1 MQDKTVPLVRSFS
14 IPESEAN
21 SDEREQ
27 EQAAFELDIRGDDKP
42 KGWNELEK
50 EFRCVILAEA
60 GAGKSFEM
68 EARARHAKHP
78 KQQSRAAFFIR
89 IEDIEDDFETAFEV
103 GSADAFE
110 SWLNAHEEAWFFLDS
125 IDEARLKDPRTFEK
139 AIKRFA
145 ARIKPAF
152 QRAHVFISS
161 RPYAWRARSDRDL
174 VEQRLPFKKPQ
185 PQDTAAGEPDEQESA
200 LCVYRL
206 DPLSETHIR
215 LFARYRNTPEIDR
228 LINELKRAN
237 LMSMAER
244 PFDLEAIL
252 AKWESDR
259 ILDRRL
265 KLLQDNIDRRLAESN
280 PDRAK
285 HQLLSQE
292 KAKRGARLFAAAVI
306 LTGESGIR
314 VPKPDSTPSGKGIN
328 AETVLGSWRPAEVQ
342 ELLERGIFND
352 VLYGMVRFRH
362 LEVRELLAAEWFR
375 DQLKKGG
382 ARQKTESL
390 FFRKQYGQIVIRPR
404 LRPVLPWLL
413 LFDAKIRHKAL
424 EIAPEVAVEGGDAAS
439 LPYDER
445 QKLLHNIVM
454 RIAGDDNYNRSA
466 LNNSAIARIA
476 QPCLT
481 KNTLTLIDKYYD
493 NDDAISFLGRL
504 VWQGEMTECVPAL
517 LRIAVSPDH
526 DISARIAAR
535 RGP

>member
-1 MQDKTVPLVRSFS
+1 MPLGVMINLR
-14 IPESEAN
+14 A
-21 SDEREQ
+21 
-27 EQAAFELDIRGDDKP
+27 
-42 KGWNELEK
+42 WNELEK

-68 EARARHAKHP
+68 EARARHAEKHG
-78 KQQSRAAFFIR
+78 RAAFFIR

-103 GSADAFE
+103 GSADTFE

-145 ARIKPAF
+145 ARIEPAC

-174 VEQRLPFKKPQ
+174 VERYLPFKKPQ

-215 LFARYRNTPEIDR
+215 RFARYRNTPEIDR

-292 KAKRGARLFAAAVI
+292 KAKRGARLLAAAVI

-314 VPKPDSTPSGKGIN
+314 VPDSTPSGKGIK
-328 AETVLGSWRPAEVQ
+328 
-342 ELLERGIFND
+342 RGD
-352 VLYGMVRFRH
+352 CSGQ
-362 LEVRELLAAEWFR
+362 LATGRSPGAA
-375 DQLKKGG
+375 G
-382 ARQKTESL
+382 AR
-390 FFRKQYGQIVIRPR
+390 
-404 LRPVLPWLL
+404 
-413 LFDAKIRHKAL
+413 
-424 EIAPEVAVEGGDAAS
+424 
-439 LPYDER
+439 
-445 QKLLHNIVM
+445 NI
-454 RIAGDDNYNRSA
+454 
-466 LNNSAIARIA
+466 
-476 QPCLT
+476 
-481 KNTLTLIDKYYD
+481 
-493 NDDAISFLGRL
+493 
-504 VWQGEMTECVPAL
+504 
-517 LRIAVSPDH
+517 
-526 DISARIAAR
+526 
-535 RGP
+535 